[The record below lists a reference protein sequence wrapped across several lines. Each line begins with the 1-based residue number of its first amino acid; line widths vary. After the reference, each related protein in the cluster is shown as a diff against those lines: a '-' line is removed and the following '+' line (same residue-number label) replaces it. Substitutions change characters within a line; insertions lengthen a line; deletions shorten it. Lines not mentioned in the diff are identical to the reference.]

1 MLTFNTLWKT
11 IPKFSETLL
20 HDEPTA
26 PRISV
31 INARSTL
38 ACRHGQQC
46 GSLRLGG
53 ALFGE
58 MAKAVVDDLAN
69 GLLPNG

>member
-1 MLTFNTLWKT
+1 M
-11 IPKFSETLL
+11 
-20 HDEPTA
+20 
-26 PRISV
+26 

-38 ACRHGQQC
+38 ACRHGQQH